1 MDNFVI
7 RAMTFPAINAQ
18 LRKLRQRVIRKPNI
32 VQLLRNHIINVE
44 KYYLPGTPNSYIY
57 SMISIAMATYNG
69 ETFIREQLDSILA
82 QTEKD
87 IEIVICDDASTDST
101 PKILDEYA
109 RKDSRIR
116 VFKNQKNLGYR
127 DNFNK
132 AVSLCKGDFVA
143 FSDQDD
149 LWLENHLEAL
159 HKAIGNNLVC
169 GGRTVRCRENGTTL
183 KELSPTPYQS
193 ECLTSQ
199 KDRFIYQCYA
209 FNLYQG
215 ASQLISREA
224 VDRFFPI
231 EPSEYAHD
239 WSLAA
244 NAIGENRFVYIDTV
258 ITKWRKHSSQV
269 THKRHSR
276 KVRKD
281 RLAQFAIYLW
291 THNDNL
297 RKDPVIKEI
306 LQKAVEFHTNSRISY
321 RLRNLAH
328 AWRTSKTIYGR
339 NFTGTL
345 KTVLGYL
352 FTASL

>member
-1 MDNFVI
+1 
-7 RAMTFPAINAQ
+7 
-18 LRKLRQRVIRKPNI
+18 
-32 VQLLRNHIINVE
+32 
-44 KYYLPGTPNSYIY
+44 
-57 SMISIAMATYNG
+57 MISIAMATYNG

-87 IEIVICDDASTDST
+87 IEIVVCDDASSDST
-101 PKILDEYA
+101 PHILDEYA

-116 VFKNQKNLGYR
+116 VFRNEKNLGYR
-127 DNFNK
+127 ENFNK
-132 AVSLCKGDFVA
+132 AVSLCKGEFVA

-149 LWLENHLEAL
+149 LWLPNHLENL
-159 HKAIGNNLVC
+159 HKAIGDNLVSA
-169 GGRTVRCRENGTTL
+169 GRTVRCTEDGTAL
-183 KELSPTPYQS
+183 NEFSPTPYQS
-193 ECLTSQ
+193 DKLSSQ

-224 VDRFFPI
+224 VKRFFPI
-231 EPSEYAHD
+231 EPSEFAHD
-239 WSLAA
+239 WSLAT

-269 THKRHSR
+269 THKSEPRQ
-276 KVRKD
+276 VRKD
-281 RLAQFAIYLW
+281 RLAQFALYISK
-291 THNDNL
+291 HNENIS
-297 RKDPVIKEI
+297 KDPVIKGI
-306 LQKAVEFHTNSRISY
+306 LQKAIEFHTNSRIVY
-321 RLRNLAH
+321 RFKNLCH

-339 NFTGTL
+339 NFTETL

>member
-1 MDNFVI
+1 M
-7 RAMTFPAINAQ
+7 
-18 LRKLRQRVIRKPNI
+18 
-32 VQLLRNHIINVE
+32 NVE
-44 KYYLPGTPNSYIY
+44 KYYLTGSPKSYIY
-57 SMISIAMATYNG
+57 IMISIAMATYNG

-87 IEIVICDDASTDST
+87 IEIVVCDDASSDST

-127 DNFNK
+127 ENFNK
-132 AVSLCKGDFVA
+132 AVSLCKGEFVA

-149 LWLENHLEAL
+149 LWLPNHLQVLRE
-159 HKAIGNNLVC
+159 AIGDNLVSA
-169 GGRTVRCRENGTTL
+169 GRTVRCTEDGTSL
-183 KELSPTPYQS
+183 NEFSPTPYQS
-193 ECLTSQ
+193 KKLSSQ

-224 VDRFFPI
+224 IKRFFPI

-239 WSLAA
+239 WSLAT
-244 NAIGENRFVYIDTV
+244 NAIGENRFVYVDTV

-269 THKRHSR
+269 THKSQSR
-276 KVRKD
+276 QIRKD
-281 RLAQFAIYLW
+281 RLAQFALYLS
-291 THNDNL
+291 THNECI
-297 RKDPVIKEI
+297 RKDPAIKEI
-306 LQKAVEFHTNSRISY
+306 LQKAIEFHTNSGIIYRIK
-321 RLRNLAH
+321 NLCH
-328 AWRTSKTIYGR
+328 AWKTSKTIYGR
-339 NFTGTL
+339 DFGGTL

>member
-1 MDNFVI
+1 
-7 RAMTFPAINAQ
+7 
-18 LRKLRQRVIRKPNI
+18 
-32 VQLLRNHIINVE
+32 
-44 KYYLPGTPNSYIY
+44 
-57 SMISIAMATYNG
+57 MATYNG

-87 IEIVICDDASTDST
+87 IEIVICDDASSDST

-109 RKDSRIR
+109 RMDSRIR
-116 VFKNQKNLGYR
+116 VFKNEKNLGYR
-127 DNFNK
+127 ENFNK

-149 LWLENHLEAL
+149 LWYPNHIQAL
-159 HKAIGNNLVC
+159 HEAIGSNLVC
-169 GGRTVRCRENGTTL
+169 GGRTVRCREDGSTL

-193 ECLTSQ
+193 EKLTSQ

-224 VDRFFPI
+224 VKRFFPI

-239 WSLAA
+239 WALAA

-281 RLAQFAIYLW
+281 RLAQFALYLW
-291 THNDNL
+291 ANNEKLKQDKN
-297 RKDPVIKEI
+297 IKEI
-306 LQKAVEFHTNSRISY
+306 LRKAIEFHTNSRVSY
-321 RLRNLAH
+321 RIKNLLH
-328 AWRTSKTIYGR
+328 AWRTSKIIYGR
-339 NFTGTL
+339 NFSGTL

>member
-1 MDNFVI
+1 
-7 RAMTFPAINAQ
+7 
-18 LRKLRQRVIRKPNI
+18 
-32 VQLLRNHIINVE
+32 
-44 KYYLPGTPNSYIY
+44 
-57 SMISIAMATYNG
+57 MISIAMATYNG

-87 IEIVICDDASTDST
+87 FEIVICDDASSDST

-116 VFKNQKNLGYR
+116 VFINEKNLGYR
-127 DNFNK
+127 ENFNK
-132 AVSLCKGDFVA
+132 AVSLCKGDFIA

-149 LWLENHLEAL
+149 LWLPNHLEAL
-159 HKAIGNNLVC
+159 HSAIGDNLVC
-169 GGRTVRCRENGTTL
+169 GGRTVRCTEDGTSL
-183 KELSPTPYQS
+183 SEFSPTPYQS
-193 ECLTSQ
+193 NCLTSQ
-199 KDRFIYQCYA
+199 ISRFIYQCYA

-224 VDRFFPI
+224 VERFFPI
-231 EPSEYAHD
+231 EVDEYAHD
-239 WSLAA
+239 WALAA

-276 KVRKD
+276 EVRKN
-281 RLAQFAIYLW
+281 RLAQFASYMW
-291 THNDNL
+291 AHNDNF
-297 RKDPVIKEI
+297 RKDSTIKEI
-306 LQKAVEFHTNSRISY
+306 LRKAIEFHTNSRVSY
-321 RLRNLAH
+321 RIKNLCH